1 MAARLTSPSCSYCL
15 ELQIDR
21 LSLVASKTFAGGRS
35 LGRFACFGLNAK
47 WKFIES
53 LKKYRFENELI
64 LVSCSLYII
73 HRASKTGAES
83 TYLELKKV
91 LKEAFTLLHDSLAR
105 GNDYV
110 SFTGSNIFP
119 LLFCAASLIKDRK
132 LADALI
138 IV

>member
-1 MAARLTSPSCSYCL
+1 MNTLDLNKMTQVSM
-15 ELQIDR
+15 
-21 LSLVASKTFAGGRS
+21 
-35 LGRFACFGLNAK
+35 LGPNAK
-47 WKFIES
+47 WKFIEP
-53 LKKYRFENELI
+53 LKRYRFENELI
-64 LVSCSLYII
+64 IVSCSLYII
-73 HRASKTGAES
+73 HGASKTGAES

-91 LKEAFTLLHDSLAR
+91 LKEAFNLLHDSLAR

-132 LADALI
+132 FADALI